1 MTVCKIKQ
9 RRQQE
14 SKNRNADEAARVRQ
28 AKAVVSSIESP
39 RDQRSALSA
48 MQIMHDQGQ
57 ARSVSSGRDL
67 EAVPCHDNIASIE
80 ARNEL
85 PTGLP
90 VVTPKVT
97 QRA

>member
-14 SKNRNADEAARVRQ
+14 SKNRNADEA

-57 ARSVSSGRDL
+57 ACSVSSGRDL